1 MHRVAREL
9 AHQECGWKHSEG
21 HGVVALDY
29 EGVRHVGLDKMCLLM
44 EVRLNGVL
52 GSSPNTNSRK
62 PACKVFSQAPTVF
75 SDPPMWGKIHC
86 RYKTP
91 DGGPPYDLRPA
102 FFLVLAASGLLSFQ
116 S

>member
-44 EVRLNGVL
+44 EVRIAPVQRLWASVAQIGCLRVL
-52 GSSPNTNSRK
+52 
-62 PACKVFSQAPTVF
+62 
-75 SDPPMWGKIHC
+75 SDLP
-86 RYKTP
+86 
-91 DGGPPYDLRPA
+91 
-102 FFLVLAASGLLSFQ
+102 
-116 S
+116 

>member
-44 EVRLNGVL
+44 EVRLTPIL
-52 GSSPNTNSRK
+52 GNSTRITCIIHRLWLVCVYCATNRAGLPLGCRPYGK
-62 PACKVFSQAPTVF
+62 EVFDSN
-75 SDPPMWGKIHC
+75 C
-86 RYKTP
+86 REIE
-91 DGGPPYDLRPA
+91 
-102 FFLVLAASGLLSFQ
+102 
-116 S
+116 

>member
-44 EVRLNGVL
+44 EVRMGSVLCLLTVSLHTLLALSCEQLAPATHEDIGV
-52 GSSPNTNSRK
+52 
-62 PACKVFSQAPTVF
+62 APKL
-75 SDPPMWGKIHC
+75 W
-86 RYKTP
+86 R
-91 DGGPPYDLRPA
+91 
-102 FFLVLAASGLLSFQ
+102 
-116 S
+116 

>member
-44 EVRLNGVL
+44 EVRM
-52 GSSPNTNSRK
+52 R
-62 PACKVFSQAPTVF
+62 
-75 SDPPMWGKIHC
+75 
-86 RYKTP
+86 
-91 DGGPPYDLRPA
+91 
-102 FFLVLAASGLLSFQ
+102 LAGYRAGTMRVTRLTK
-116 S
+116 

>member
-44 EVRLNGVL
+44 EVRPFDRMQLPSVRAMVRM
-52 GSSPNTNSRK
+52 S
-62 PACKVFSQAPTVF
+62 C
-75 SDPPMWGKIHC
+75 I
-86 RYKTP
+86 
-91 DGGPPYDLRPA
+91 
-102 FFLVLAASGLLSFQ
+102 
-116 S
+116 

>member
-44 EVRLNGVL
+44 EGVRHVGLDKMCLLMEVRMYRVL
-52 GSSPNTNSRK
+52 GSSPKQS
-62 PACKVFSQAPTVF
+62 S
-75 SDPPMWGKIHC
+75 
-86 RYKTP
+86 
-91 DGGPPYDLRPA
+91 LR
-102 FFLVLAASGLLSFQ
+102 S
-116 S
+116 

>member
-44 EVRLNGVL
+44 EVRSHRGCAVQTALIWSVN
-52 GSSPNTNSRK
+52 
-62 PACKVFSQAPTVF
+62 
-75 SDPPMWGKIHC
+75 H
-86 RYKTP
+86 
-91 DGGPPYDLRPA
+91 
-102 FFLVLAASGLLSFQ
+102 
-116 S
+116 

>member
-44 EVRLNGVL
+44 EVRLPRYALPPSGGEL
-52 GSSPNTNSRK
+52 GATNRD
-62 PACKVFSQAPTVF
+62 KVCLAP
-75 SDPPMWGKIHC
+75 
-86 RYKTP
+86 
-91 DGGPPYDLRPA
+91 LQ
-102 FFLVLAASGLLSFQ
+102 SG
-116 S
+116 

>member
-44 EVRLNGVL
+44 EVRIAPVQRLWASVAQIGCLRV
-52 GSSPNTNSRK
+52 SS
-62 PACKVFSQAPTVF
+62 
-75 SDPPMWGKIHC
+75 
-86 RYKTP
+86 
-91 DGGPPYDLRPA
+91 DLP
-102 FFLVLAASGLLSFQ
+102 
-116 S
+116 

>member
-44 EVRLNGVL
+44 EVR
-52 GSSPNTNSRK
+52 
-62 PACKVFSQAPTVF
+62 
-75 SDPPMWGKIHC
+75 M
-86 RYKTP
+86 
-91 DGGPPYDLRPA
+91 LRGLSLTA
-102 FFLVLAASGLLSFQ
+102 FAYSVPLRRTASVVA
-116 S
+116 

>member
-44 EVRLNGVL
+44 EVGKRTPLPVRIFCPQTRAVVPPIYYYAVCYRLTVIVPFMSG
-52 GSSPNTNSRK
+52 
-62 PACKVFSQAPTVF
+62 CISQ
-75 SDPPMWGKIHC
+75 W
-86 RYKTP
+86 
-91 DGGPPYDLRPA
+91 
-102 FFLVLAASGLLSFQ
+102 
-116 S
+116 

>member
-44 EVRLNGVL
+44 EVRLQD
-52 GSSPNTNSRK
+52 
-62 PACKVFSQAPTVF
+62 PAYIA
-75 SDPPMWGKIHC
+75 
-86 RYKTP
+86 
-91 DGGPPYDLRPA
+91 LREPR
-102 FFLVLAASGLLSFQ
+102 G
-116 S
+116 

>member
-44 EVRLNGVL
+44 EVRLSGSAKYTLSPSTLSQSVL
-52 GSSPNTNSRK
+52 RIGSHSVPFRGSAIVPTIFYFLSRALK
-62 PACKVFSQAPTVF
+62 
-75 SDPPMWGKIHC
+75 
-86 RYKTP
+86 R
-91 DGGPPYDLRPA
+91 
-102 FFLVLAASGLLSFQ
+102 
-116 S
+116 

>member
-44 EVRLNGVL
+44 EVRLAQPKRL
-52 GSSPNTNSRK
+52 RNT
-62 PACKVFSQAPTVF
+62 C
-75 SDPPMWGKIHC
+75 
-86 RYKTP
+86 
-91 DGGPPYDLRPA
+91 
-102 FFLVLAASGLLSFQ
+102 
-116 S
+116 

>member
-44 EVRLNGVL
+44 EVRQLCVL
-52 GSSPNTNSRK
+52 RSSVLSWY
-62 PACKVFSQAPTVF
+62 
-75 SDPPMWGKIHC
+75 SDVLCALEHIHSPHTRVC
-86 RYKTP
+86 CLRYVA
-91 DGGPPYDLRPA
+91 G
-102 FFLVLAASGLLSFQ
+102 
-116 S
+116 

>member
-44 EVRLNGVL
+44 EVRLLRLHL
-52 GSSPNTNSRK
+52 GGQVGKIRLFSTNKSSAAPASESSPH
-62 PACKVFSQAPTVF
+62 PFE
-75 SDPPMWGKIHC
+75 
-86 RYKTP
+86 
-91 DGGPPYDLRPA
+91 
-102 FFLVLAASGLLSFQ
+102 LSLFVMKE
-116 S
+116 

>member
-44 EVRLNGVL
+44 EVRWREDEHGVTVVGRRIIL
-52 GSSPNTNSRK
+52 RLVRHARRAPRDAGGATRRVPRAYRLRSPR
-62 PACKVFSQAPTVF
+62 
-75 SDPPMWGKIHC
+75 
-86 RYKTP
+86 R
-91 DGGPPYDLRPA
+91 
-102 FFLVLAASGLLSFQ
+102 SGA
-116 S
+116 

>member
-44 EVRLNGVL
+44 EVRL
-52 GSSPNTNSRK
+52 
-62 PACKVFSQAPTVF
+62 C
-75 SDPPMWGKIHC
+75 
-86 RYKTP
+86 
-91 DGGPPYDLRPA
+91 
-102 FFLVLAASGLLSFQ
+102 ASGPRLLTTEADGPLLYPPTTKTNRPPSDGVDR
-116 S
+116 SA

>member
-44 EVRLNGVL
+44 EVRLREPRTG
-52 GSSPNTNSRK
+52 GGMFSPLIMPLR
-62 PACKVFSQAPTVF
+62 
-75 SDPPMWGKIHC
+75 WG
-86 RYKTP
+86 RVVRP
-91 DGGPPYDLRPA
+91 DC
-102 FFLVLAASGLLSFQ
+102 
-116 S
+116 

>member
-44 EVRLNGVL
+44 EVRSPL
-52 GSSPNTNSRK
+52 GFVS
-62 PACKVFSQAPTVF
+62 VTV
-75 SDPPMWGKIHC
+75 
-86 RYKTP
+86 T
-91 DGGPPYDLRPA
+91 LRRR
-102 FFLVLAASGLLSFQ
+102 
-116 S
+116 

>member
-44 EVRLNGVL
+44 EVRL
-52 GSSPNTNSRK
+52 SS
-62 PACKVFSQAPTVF
+62 
-75 SDPPMWGKIHC
+75 
-86 RYKTP
+86 
-91 DGGPPYDLRPA
+91 LR
-102 FFLVLAASGLLSFQ
+102 Q
-116 S
+116 

>member
-44 EVRLNGVL
+44 EVRQEH
-52 GSSPNTNSRK
+52 
-62 PACKVFSQAPTVF
+62 SQ
-75 SDPPMWGKIHC
+75 I
-86 RYKTP
+86 
-91 DGGPPYDLRPA
+91 
-102 FFLVLAASGLLSFQ
+102 
-116 S
+116 